1 MTELIRVSR
10 ITALALCMLALQ
22 RLLHSNQADISEE
35 DAAALRALGLAL
47 AESVQL
53 FRLSEAEL
61 ELVKLGLADGVMGRA
76 QRRYGEYSAKVTAL
90 AKQRI
95 DRTFREQEEV
105 GAAFRARILAETPNA
120 QLTESDAI
128 VIVVREGSGARPG
141 EHSLVRVAYEGSLVD
156 GTVFDSTRN
165 RDPITVVLRDA
176 RMPCLREGLQR
187 MRAGTRA
194 RMICHPVRGFSHP
207 YIPAGSTLVYDIELL
222 EVLEP
227 SSSGLR

>member
-1 MTELIRVSR
+1 MAEVIKVLQIA
-10 ITALALCMLALQ
+10 ALAVCLLVPQ
-22 RLLHSNQADISEE
+22 RLLQSNQVSVSEE

-47 AESVQL
+47 AESVQR

-61 ELVKLGLADGVMGRA
+61 ELVKLGLTDGVMGRVH
-76 QRRYGEYSAKVTAL
+76 RRYSEYSAKVNAL
-90 AKQRI
+90 AKRRM

-105 GAAFRARILAETPNA
+105 GAAFRATILADTSSA
-120 QLTESDAI
+120 QLTESGAI

-141 EHSLVRVAYEGSLVD
+141 LHSSVRVTYEGSLVD

-165 RDPITVVLRDA
+165 RDPMTAVLQEA

-187 MRAGTRA
+187 MRAGARA
-194 RMICHPVRGFSHP
+194 RMICPPVRGFSHP
-207 YIPAGSTLVYDIELL
+207 YIPAGSTLVYDIEPL

-227 SSSGLR
+227 PSSGLR